1 MLPMS
6 SILWIT
12 AAEKALSHQTDIV
25 DTQSTDPCAPLSVPP
40 TDTFLNQQLSLCH
53 CRGSGA
59 GTSMKFPFF
68 LEKIKVNG
76 CVDRH
81 RKMHFLYV
89 VCISLI
95 LKHMIKTD
103 F

>member
-1 MLPMS
+1 MS

-68 LEKIKVNG
+68 LEKINVNG

>member
-1 MLPMS
+1 MLC
-6 SILWIT
+6 ILWIT
-12 AAEKALSHQTDIV
+12 VAEKALSHQTDVV

-76 CVDRH
+76 CVDRL
-81 RKMHFLYV
+81 RDIFYMQSVYP
-89 VCISLI
+89 
-95 LKHMIKTD
+95 
-103 F
+103 

>member
-1 MLPMS
+1 MLC
-6 SILWIT
+6 ILWIT
-12 AAEKALSHQTDIV
+12 GAEKALSHQTDVV

-76 CVDRH
+76 CVDRL
-81 RKMHFLYV
+81 RDIFYMQSVYP
-89 VCISLI
+89 
-95 LKHMIKTD
+95 
-103 F
+103 